1 MLDEY
6 VTGPGRNCTCGV
18 HVSECGFWR
27 PVLAELGWSPDY
39 QRDAV
44 ETAMRSQDYSV
55 FARHLRALVL
65 ALSPN
70 RFGVSCLAS
79 TSARLARIIQNN
91 KNLFAALQRVHR
103 PNLVI
108 DSSKN
113 GIRLLLL
120 NAIFGADLRV
130 LHVLR
135 DGRAVTN
142 SIRKHTDCTITRA
155 CEYWKR
161 TNTDLHRVLRC
172 IPKSKQTCIKYEDF
186 CQNSDALVASILSD
200 NKLKK
205 SSSDSLRGLCER
217 HNIHGSPSRLDPS
230 KYEIRLDQSWKQ
242 EMSASDLDIFES
254 IGGHMNRKFAYYE

>member
-1 MLDEY
+1 ML
-6 VTGPGRNCTCGV
+6 
-18 HVSECGFWR
+18 S
-27 PVLAELGWSPDY
+27 
-39 QRDAV
+39 
-44 ETAMRSQDYSV
+44 
-55 FARHLRALVL
+55 LVL
-65 ALSPN
+65 ICAH
-70 RFGVSCLAS
+70 SC
-79 TSARLARIIQNN
+79 
-91 KNLFAALQRVHR
+91 F
-103 PNLVI
+103 
-108 DSSKN
+108 
-113 GIRLLLL
+113 
-120 NAIFGADLRV
+120 
-130 LHVLR
+130 R

-230 KYEIRLDQSWKQ
+230 KYEIRLDQPGNRRCLLQIW
-242 EMSASDLDIFES
+242 IFES